1 MNSFVG
7 WFLCIFLAFPM
18 VLASVGICPRPN
30 GCQQTT
36 WDQTYQM
43 IDCDGDGI
51 PDNVCSQSNG
61 RLWYTSSRANC
72 ADSNKWTEREYCW
85 HKGSG
90 MEEAVRICPRPKS
103 GCSFKDQ
110 ATYLLLDCDGDGIP
124 DNVCSGQKGRLW
136 YTSSMAGPN
145 GCLDE
150 WQEIGRCYQK
160 ELPKVQKVSA
170 LLANILDSSLI
181 LN

>member
-1 MNSFVG
+1 
-7 WFLCIFLAFPM
+7 
-18 VLASVGICPRPN
+18 
-30 GCQQTT
+30 
-36 WDQTYQM
+36 M

-61 RLWYTSSRANC
+61 KLWYTSSRANC

-90 MEEAVRICPRPKS
+90 MEEAVQICPRPKS

-124 DNVCSGQKGRLW
+124 DNVCSGQKGKLW